1 MAPTKEK
8 TEKLS
13 AEQASNLMLDYLRKQ
28 NRPYSATD
36 VSANL
41 KNRVTKAVAAKVL
54 KEMHERKE
62 IEGRA
67 AGGCVLHPWKQ
78 IVYHAIQNPSD
89 AATPEDLAATDA
101 SIARLRDS
109 TTTLR
114 TTEKA
119 LRASLAA
126 MNATLSTSDLRVAV
140 QALEAE
146 KEATLARLLSLRSG
160 SIKPV
165 SAEERA
171 GVEKE
176 WKTWEKREKVRAAI
190 GREMWGMVCEALP
203 RGVVQS
209 EVKVCGTTLRL
220 LSVCSVRERA

>member
-1 MAPTKEK
+1 
-8 TEKLS
+8 
-13 AEQASNLMLDYLRKQ
+13 
-28 NRPYSATD
+28 
-36 VSANL
+36 
-41 KNRVTKAVAAKVL
+41 
-54 KEMHERKE
+54 
-62 IEGRA
+62 
-67 AGGCVLHPWKQ
+67 
-78 IVYHAIQNPSD
+78 NPSD

-203 RGVVQS
+203 EGVVQS